1 MKAPTNTADRDRK
14 TYDLARRCLLGLQ
27 SAGVTEEV
35 LQHYLNPPSNRET
48 PNTTADVFKRLLESA
63 QNRGMMP
70 SVIGGSIGG
79 VRAIEQTL
87 QQRSKLGFW
96 DAMIVEAAHQLGCTT
111 LWAEDLTD
119 NQLLQGVRVRNPFQ

>member
-1 MKAPTNTADRDRK
+1 LLVSK
-14 TYDLARRCLLGLQ
+14 T
-27 SAGVTEEV
+27 
-35 LQHYLNPPSNRET
+35 
-48 PNTTADVFKRLLESA
+48 DVSFALFALRAACGESA